1 MVQGSPEHREY
12 LEGRPIGDKRCG
24 GIVEERP
31 PCTSLPEGFHPF
43 TLMGSRDEAP
53 YLTYLRGR
61 GVSERTVG
69 LYRIGYV
76 DAGPLHGRV
85 VVPSFDANGMVNF
98 WSARSI
104 HPHETLRYRLPQ
116 ASKDIISNEHMV
128 DWSAPIYLVE
138 GIFDE
143 ITIGPQAISLYGK
156 FMPQKLALRLV
167 ERRPPMVHVCLD
179 SDALA
184 ESRTLL
190 KRLVGYDIPCSL
202 VQLGSKD
209 PSDAG
214 LQAVEAA
221 ALSSAQVTGSASLVG
236 YRL

>member
-12 LEGRPIGDKRCG
+12 LEGRPEGKCR
-24 GIVEERP
+24 IVHEERP
-31 PCTSLPEGFHPF
+31 PCNSLPEGYRPF
-43 TLMGSRDEAP
+43 TLNGSRDEAP

-61 GVSERTVG
+61 GITEGTVA
-69 LYRIGYV
+69 LYRMGYV
-76 DAGPLHGRV
+76 ETGPLHGRV
-85 VVPSFDANGMVNF
+85 IVPSFDVHGMINF

-128 DWSAPIYLVE
+128 DWAAPVYLVE

-143 ITIGPQAISLYGK
+143 IAIGPQAISLYGK

-167 ERRPPMVHVCLD
+167 ERRPPLVHVCLD
-179 SDALA
+179 SDAVS
-184 ESRTLL
+184 ESRLLL
-190 KRLVGYDIPCSL
+190 KRLVGYDLPCSL

-214 LQAVEAA
+214 HQAVEAA